1 MTKIELDSIVSQK
14 NNFKNLPNNS
24 LVELMDKLTSE
35 FEMTKKNI
43 IELTYHIDKVEEMYN
58 LILKEYQNRV
68 NE

>member
-35 FEMTKKNI
+35 FETTKQNI
-43 IELTYHIDKVEEMYN
+43 IELTYHIDKVEELYN
-58 LILKEYQNRV
+58 IVLKEYQNRV